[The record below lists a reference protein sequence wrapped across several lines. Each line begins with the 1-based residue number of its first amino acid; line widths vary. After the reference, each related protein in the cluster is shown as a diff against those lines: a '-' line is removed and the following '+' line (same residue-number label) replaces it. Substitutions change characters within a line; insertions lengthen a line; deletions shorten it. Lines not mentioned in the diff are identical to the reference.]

1 MSNEKQ
7 IRAIEILKEKYDI
20 LGRLPKKA
28 DFEGNELQFAKSGL
42 GPLPRAF
49 ETAGLKDI
57 SPMYLEK
64 LKRREERKKRRHHH
78 KNKEKK
84 NAG

>member
-7 IRAIEILKEKYDI
+7 IRAIEILKEKYDT
-20 LGRLPKKA
+20 LGRLPKKT
-28 DFEGNELQFAKSGL
+28 DFAANELQFVKSVL

-49 ETAGLKDI
+49 ELAGLKEV
-57 SPMYLEK
+57 SPAYPEK
-64 LKRREERKKRRHHH
+64 MKRLGGKKRRRHHYRV
-78 KNKEKK
+78 KEKK

>member
-28 DFEGNELQFAKSGL
+28 DFEGNELQFVKSVL
-42 GPLPRAF
+42 GF
-49 ETAGLKDI
+49 ELRVCFSI
-57 SPMYLEK
+57 
-64 LKRREERKKRRHHH
+64 
-78 KNKEKK
+78 
-84 NAG
+84 